1 MDPNKNN
8 DYMSYKLSGSDSQSG
23 YTYRSTGRFKK
34 IIIGV
39 LIVVGIVWL
48 LKACH
53 PKCAVY
59 GCDHIP
65 SSGSD
70 YCPLHDPRYNR
81 LHNNYYTPT
90 YTTVTTPRPVTTT
103 SYRVTTRKVTKTTTT
118 RKTDEYDV
126 QDYDDP
132 EDFYEDHY
140 DCIYRLKNRSCTGLE
155 PHAAGLRTALLPDID
170 RTCLNPV

>member
-1 MDPNKNN
+1 MDSNKNN

-48 LKACH
+48 FKACH

-81 LHNNYYTPT
+81 SHNNYYTPT

-140 DCIYRLKNRSCTGLE
+140 DDFFDYE
-155 PHAAGLRTALLPDID
+155 DAEDYWEEHY
-170 RTCLNPV
+170 